1 MKHLPWL
8 CVAQMDSPSHGWKS
22 GLRAA
27 QLRARACASST
38 FSLFQPRS
46 DAVAVL
52 ISPGEERGPEPGT
65 EQRHGA
71 GRERAGGGLRAGGQA
86 STG

>member
-46 DAVAVL
+46 GAVAAL
-52 ISPGEERGPEPGT
+52 ISPGDERGPEPGI
-65 EQRHGA
+65 ER
-71 GRERAGGGLRAGGQA
+71 RRRAGKARAD
-86 STG
+86 